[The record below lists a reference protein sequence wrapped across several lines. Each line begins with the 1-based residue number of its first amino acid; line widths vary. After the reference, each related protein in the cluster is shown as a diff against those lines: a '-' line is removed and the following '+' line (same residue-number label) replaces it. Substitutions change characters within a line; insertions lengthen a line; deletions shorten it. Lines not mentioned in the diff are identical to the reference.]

1 METLS
6 SALPNRRSELAVC
19 APRLVSK
26 SDSEVALRQWFVRFA
41 ELKREEFH
49 KPFIDLWCEAL
60 SDLEPELIE
69 FACRTYFRGMK
80 FFPMPGDIREIAELE
95 KNHRLVEA
103 HQQEELRRNA
113 EYLQR
118 ESERISESAKRGEA
132 HWQQARA
139 RGERYRDEIA
149 ASQRAGE
156 SL

>member
-1 METLS
+1 VCM
-6 SALPNRRSELAVC
+6 PKLAVHS
-19 APRLVSK
+19 A
-26 SDSEVALRQWFVRFA
+26 SEIALRQWFVRFA

-60 SDLEPELIE
+60 SDLEPGLIE
-69 FACRTYFRGMK
+69 FACRAYFRSMK
-80 FFPMPGDIREIAELE
+80 FFPMPGDIREIAEEE
-95 KNHRLVEA
+95 KQNRLIEVHR
-103 HQQEELRRNA
+103 QEELRRNA

-118 ESERISESAKRGEA
+118 ESKRISESAKRGEA
-132 HWQQARA
+132 HWLQARA